1 MSMEEGALVEPVAV
15 AVQICRTAGLR
26 GGQTVLVLGC
36 GPIGVLCQAV
46 AKAHGAAYVVGVDI
60 SVARARFAREFAAD
74 TIYVNQPM
82 GGGAPADPVEAA
94 RRVAETM
101 VADFFALGG
110 GADVVLECTGVE
122 SCIQTGVFAARKGG
136 TFVQAGMGKEVRWP
150 INSLGRMFF
159 HGEERGEGGQEGEE
173 EGAVRVREREH
184 KLTFDRTSFSPSRR
198 RASVP

>member
-1 MSMEEGALVEPVAV
+1 MAVRPYRGHSPFLPWARDPTDGRPALQKYYVVAGDYTYPLPAHMSTEEGALVEPVAV

-46 AKAHGAAYVVGVDI
+46 AKAHGAAHVVGVDI
-60 SVARARFAREFAAD
+60 SAARARFAREFAAD
-74 TIYVNQPM
+74 SVHVNQPLP
-82 GGGAPADPVEAA
+82 GAPADPVEAA
-94 RRVAETM
+94 RRVAETI
-101 VADFFALGG
+101 VAEFFAPGQ

-150 INSLGRMFF
+150 IN
-159 HGEERGEGGQEGEE
+159 
-173 EGAVRVREREH
+173 
-184 KLTFDRTSFSPSRR
+184 
-198 RASVP
+198 